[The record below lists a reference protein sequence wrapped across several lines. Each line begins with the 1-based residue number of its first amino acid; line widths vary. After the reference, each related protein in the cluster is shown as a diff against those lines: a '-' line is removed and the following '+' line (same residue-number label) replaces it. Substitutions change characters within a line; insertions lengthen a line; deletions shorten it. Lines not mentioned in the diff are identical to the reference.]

1 MTTHDARPVIVGV
14 TGASG
19 AVMAQRLV
27 DALLRRE
34 TGVALVCSSG
44 GRLVWAEEM
53 DRSYAATVAGW
64 QESPHFTEYA
74 IGDLRA
80 PIASGSY
87 PTRGMAVVPC
97 SMNSLSAIAHGRAD
111 NLLLRAADVSLK
123 ERRTLVITPRE
134 TPLHSG
140 HLENM
145 LRASRLGAVVLPPEP
160 PFYLR
165 PHTVGEVVDCV
176 VDRVLV
182 ALGVEDALDD
192 AHQYR
197 PARDSEREREG

>member
-1 MTTHDARPVIVGV
+1 MTTRDARPVIVGV

-19 AVMAQRLV
+19 AVMAKGLV

-34 TGVALVCSSG
+34 AEVALVCSSG

-53 DRSYAATVAGW
+53 GRSYAAQIAEW
-64 QESPHFTEYA
+64 HESPHFTEYA

-111 NLLLRAADVSLK
+111 NLLLRAADVCLK
-123 ERRTLVITPRE
+123 ERRALVVTPRE

-140 HLENM
+140 HIENM
-145 LRASRLGAVVLPPEP
+145 LRVSRLGAVVLPPEP

-165 PHTVGEVVDCV
+165 PRTIEEVVDFV

-182 ALGVEDALDD
+182 ALGVEDALEDT
-192 AHQYR
+192 HQYR
-197 PARDSEREREG
+197 PEREREG

>member
-19 AVMAQRLV
+19 AVMAVRLV

-34 TGVALVCSSG
+34 TGVAFVCSSG
-44 GRLVWAEEM
+44 GRLVWADEL

-111 NLLLRAADVSLK
+111 NLLLRAADVCLK

-145 LRASRLGAVVLPPEP
+145 LRASQLGAVVLPPEP

-165 PHTVGEVVDCV
+165 PQTVDEVVDFV

-182 ALGVEDALDD
+182 ALGVEDALED

-197 PARDSEREREG
+197 PDRERED

>member
-1 MTTHDARPVIVGV
+1 MTTGDGRPVIVGI

-19 AVMAQRLV
+19 AVMGARLV
-27 DALLRRE
+27 DALLRRD
-34 TGVALVCSSG
+34 TSVAFVCSSG
-44 GRLVWAEEM
+44 GRLVWADEM
-53 DRSYAATVAGW
+53 DRSYAATVAEW

-87 PTRGMAVVPC
+87 PTRGMAVMPC

-111 NLLLRAADVSLK
+111 NLLLRAADVCLK
-123 ERRTLVITPRE
+123 ERRALIITPRE

-140 HLENM
+140 HIENM
-145 LRASRLGAVVLPPEP
+145 LRVSQLGAVVLPPEP

-165 PHTVGEVVDCV
+165 PQTVDAVVDFI
-176 VDRVLV
+176 VDRALV
-182 ALGVEDALDD
+182 ALGVEDALEGE
-192 AHQYR
+192 HQYR
-197 PARDSEREREG
+197 PGDKG

>member
-1 MTTHDARPVIVGV
+1 MANSRGPIVVGV

-19 AVMAQRLV
+19 SVLAKGVV
-27 DALLRRE
+27 DALLRRDE
-34 TGVALVCSSG
+34 DVALVCSSG

-53 DRSYAATVAGW
+53 DESYAATVAGW

-97 SMNSLSAIAHGRAD
+97 SMNSLSAIAHGRSD
-111 NLLLRAADVSLK
+111 NLLLRAADVCLK
-123 ERRTLVITPRE
+123 ERRTLVVTPRE

-145 LRASRLGAVVLPPEP
+145 LKVSRLGAVVLPPAP

-165 PHTVGEVVDCV
+165 PETVGDVVDYV

-182 ALGVEDALDD
+182 ALGVEDALDES
-192 AHQYR
+192 HQYR
-197 PARDSEREREG
+197 PEDGRR

>member
-1 MTTHDARPVIVGV
+1 MTTHGARPVIVGV

-19 AVMAQRLV
+19 AVMAKGLV
-27 DALLRRE
+27 DALLHRE
-34 TGVALVCSSG
+34 TDVALVCSSG

-87 PTRGMAVVPC
+87 PTRGMAVIPC
-97 SMNSLSAIAHGRAD
+97 SNSLSAIAHGRSD
-111 NLLLRAADVSLK
+111 NLLLRAADVCLK

-145 LRASRLGAVVLPPEP
+145 LRASQLGAVVLPPEP

-165 PHTVGEVVDCV
+165 PHTVDEVVDFV

-182 ALGVEDALDD
+182 ALGVEEALEDE
-192 AHQYR
+192 HQYR
-197 PARDSEREREG
+197 PDRDGGR

>member
-1 MTTHDARPVIVGV
+1 MHDVGPVIVGI

-19 AVMAQRLV
+19 TVMAKRLV
-27 DALLRRE
+27 DELLHRE
-34 TGVALVCSSG
+34 TSVALVCSSG
-44 GRLVWAEEM
+44 GRLVWAEEI
-53 DRSYAATVAGW
+53 DEGYASTVATW
-64 QESPHFTEYA
+64 RESPQFTEYA

-80 PIASGSY
+80 PIASGSR
-87 PTRGMAVVPC
+87 PARGMAVIPC

-111 NLLLRAADVSLK
+111 NLLLRAADVCLK

-145 LRASRLGAVVLPPEP
+145 LRASQLGAVVLPPEP

-165 PHTVGEVVDCV
+165 PKTVDAVVDYV

-182 ALGVEDALDD
+182 ALGVEEALADG
-192 AHQYR
+192 HQWHGGDR
-197 PARDSEREREG
+197 QGIC

>member
-19 AVMAQRLV
+19 AVMAKGLV

-34 TGVALVCSSG
+34 AEVALVCSSG

-53 DRSYAATVAGW
+53 DRSYAAQLAEW
-64 QESPHFTEYA
+64 HESPHFTEYA

-111 NLLLRAADVSLK
+111 NLLLRAADVCLK
-123 ERRTLVITPRE
+123 ERRTLVVTPRE

-140 HLENM
+140 HIENM
-145 LRASRLGAVVLPPEP
+145 LRVSRLGAVVLPPEP

-165 PHTVGEVVDCV
+165 PRTVAEVVDFI

-182 ALGVEDALDD
+182 ALGVEDALED
-192 AHQYR
+192 AHQWR
-197 PARDSEREREG
+197 PEREGEG

>member
-19 AVMAQRLV
+19 AVMAKGLV

-34 TGVALVCSSG
+34 TDVALVCSSG

-80 PIASGSY
+80 RIASGSY
-87 PTRGMAVVPC
+87 PTRGMAVIPC

-111 NLLLRAADVSLK
+111 NLLLRAADVCLK

-145 LRASRLGAVVLPPEP
+145 LRVEPPRRRRPSAGAALLPPP
-160 PFYLR
+160 AHRRRGGRLR
-165 PHTVGEVVDCV
+165 C
-176 VDRVLV
+176 
-182 ALGVEDALDD
+182 
-192 AHQYR
+192 R
-197 PARDSEREREG
+197 PRPRGPRRRGRA